1 MEESVPD
8 VYLAAGYNSNVT
20 ENSPTKKQHPLKK

>member
-8 VYLAAGYNSNVT
+8 VDLAAGYNSNVT
-20 ENSPTKKQHPLKK
+20 ENSSTKSGIR